1 MTSVQPRSTA
11 PSTEALVTFGSADAG
26 VVAAAARLGR
36 EAVADDDRISGALR
50 VAPRVAA
57 ALPHPG
63 TGATA
68 TLWSGLASIAA
79 VDLGVA
85 RTLEPHLDALA
96 ILHEAAL
103 DAPVDARWGV
113 YAAEG
118 PGHRLAAERSGGGW
132 SLSGSKPWCS
142 LASRLDRALVTAIVD
157 DARGLFSIPLDHDGV
172 TVDGAD
178 AWASRG
184 LADVPSVP
192 IRLEHVPAVA
202 VGAPG
207 WYLERAGFAWGG
219 IGVAAVWLGGAT
231 GIARSMLAAGRR
243 REPDQLALA
252 MLGRVDRSL
261 AAGRA
266 MLAEA
271 AAIVDAS
278 ATDVDPATLALRV
291 RGTIAAVVDDVVR
304 CADHA
309 MGPAPLAL
317 DAEHAQRVDDLRVY
331 VRQHHAERDDAALG
345 RALLDERDA

>member
-1 MTSVQPRSTA
+1 MTSQ
-11 PSTEALVTFGSADAG
+11 PSTESQPIVLLTGGARGPVQEASALARTAAG
-26 VVAAAARLGR
+26 A
-36 EAVADDDRISGALR
+36 DDRIAGALTI
-50 VAPRVAA
+50 AHDVAA
-57 ALPHPG
+57 VLPHPG
-63 TGATA
+63 GGATA
-68 TLWSGLASIAA
+68 TLWSALASIAA
-79 VDLGVA
+79 IDLGVA

-96 ILHEAAL
+96 ILHEAETTSPA
-103 DAPVDARWGV
+103 DARWGV
-113 YAAEG
+113 FAAEG
-118 PGHRLAAERSGGGW
+118 PGHRLSAVRSGPDW

-142 LASRLDRALVTAIVD
+142 LAGRLDRALVTAVVGTE
-157 DARGLFSIPLDHDGV
+157 RGLFSIPLQHGGV
-172 TVDGAD
+172 TVERPD

-192 IRLEHVPAVA
+192 IRLERVPGIA

-231 GIARSMLAAGRR
+231 GVARTMLAASRR

-252 MLGRVDRSL
+252 MLGRVDRGL

-266 MLAEA
+266 ALAEA
-271 AAIVDAS
+271 AAHVDA
-278 ATDVDPATLALRV
+278 ARPEVDAAVLALRV
-291 RGTIAAVVDDVVR
+291 RGIVAAVVDDVVR

-317 DAEHAQRVDDLRVY
+317 DVEHAQRVDDLRVY

-345 RALLDERDA
+345 RAVLDEAW